1 MKTNRIQEMAQY
13 IAAHGT
19 ATMEELK
26 EHFQVSMNTVR
37 RDVATLIQTGAA
49 EKVYGG
55 VCARRPDQ
63 PLTPYDVRRI
73 SKEEEKLAI
82 GRQAAALVRD
92 KDIIFMDSGTT
103 TLQMIDYI
111 KDRRELT
118 VVTNSLG
125 VIMAALPYDNINV
138 IALPGQLRRRT
149 NSFTGDETVRSL
161 RRYNIRIAFM
171 AATGVSTH
179 GVTNSSPMEYEIKKC
194 AMECSEK
201 KVLLVAAEKFGV
213 TGLMTFAPLDAFD
226 TVITD
231 QIPPQPYTQRLEEG
245 HVELIVAE

>member
-13 IAAHGT
+13 ISAHGT

-37 RDVATLIQTGAA
+37 RDVAVLMKTGAV

-63 PLTPYDVRRI
+63 QLTPYDVRRI

-82 GRQAAALVRD
+82 GRQAAALVQD

-103 TLQMIDYI
+103 TLQMMEYI

-125 VIMAALPYDNINV
+125 VIMAALPYENINV

-171 AATGVSTH
+171 AATGVSMH
-179 GVTNSSPMEYEIKKC
+179 GVTNSSPLEYEIKKC

-213 TGLMTFAPLDAFD
+213 TGLMTFSPLTAFD
-226 TVITD
+226 AVITD
-231 QIPPQPYTQRLEEG
+231 HTPPAAYTQQLEQAGVRLT
-245 HVELIVAE
+245 IAE